1 MRKRNKLNGTAIK
14 YPGVAHRLVHAFGKI
29 SSGEVMAPDLR
40 VLGLN
45 PREQRG
51 ARKDIAASEKALARI
66 RQCRIS
72 KQMKIS
78 AQLKAWRNV
87 DDSKNSRGDFT
98 QHEAA
103 AFLGVPPKTYI
114 DWEQGRRGPVGI
126 ALQAVKERI
135 KLRPGKTAGRRP
147 GKSNRTKAPP
157 RGSVG
162 TASKKRL
169 SETQKSNKSKQQQC
183 RRNGKAAASTSH
195 A

>member
-1 MRKRNKLNGTAIK
+1 
-14 YPGVAHRLVHAFGKI
+14 
-29 SSGEVMAPDLR
+29 
-40 VLGLN
+40 
-45 PREQRG
+45 
-51 ARKDIAASEKALARI
+51 
-66 RQCRIS
+66 
-72 KQMKIS
+72 MKIS

-87 DDSKNSRGDFT
+87 DDSKNGRGDFT

-103 AFLGVPPKTYI
+103 DFLGVPVKTYI

-126 ALQAVKERI
+126 ALQAVEERI

-162 TASKKRL
+162 AASKKRV
-169 SETQKSNKSKQQQC
+169 SETQKSNKTKQRQ
-183 RRNGKAAASTSH
+183 RRRRGNGAASASH

>member
-1 MRKRNKLNGTAIK
+1 MPFPKKIFARMR
-14 YPGVAHRLVHAFGKI
+14 
-29 SSGEVMAPDLR
+29 
-40 VLGLN
+40 
-45 PREQRG
+45 QR
-51 ARKDIAASEKALARI
+51 
-66 RQCRIS
+66 RIS

-87 DDSKNSRGDFT
+87 NDSKNGRGEFT

-103 AFLGVPPKTYI
+103 DFLGVSIKTYV

-126 ALQAVKERI
+126 ALQVVEVRI

-162 TASKKRL
+162 AARKKSVSENQKNNKPKLRL
-169 SETQKSNKSKQQQC
+169 RRR
-183 RRNGKAAASTSH
+183 RRNGAASTSH